1 MLNGPWAAN
10 LEVEVRS
17 MRVVPYITGA
27 AGMSW
32 ATAIAIIA
40 LMIAVGIVYTWVVTH
55 ATRHET
61 LEAGE
66 ILEEHEPRPL
76 LRKVA

>member
-1 MLNGPWAAN
+1 
-10 LEVEVRS
+10 

-27 AGMSW
+27 AGVSW

-40 LMIAVGIVYTWVVTH
+40 LLIAVGIVYTWVATTWVATH

-66 ILEEHEPRPL
+66 IHEEHEPRPL